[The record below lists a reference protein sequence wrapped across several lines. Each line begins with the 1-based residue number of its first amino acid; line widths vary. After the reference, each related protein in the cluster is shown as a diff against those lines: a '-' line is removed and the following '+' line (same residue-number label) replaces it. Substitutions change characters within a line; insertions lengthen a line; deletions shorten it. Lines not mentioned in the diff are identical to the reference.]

1 MSISDVVRGL
11 KSSLVRTKAEKSC
24 WADYK
29 GLMQELLDQKTVD
42 PQEVELVLESVGR
55 SFDDLATDAE
65 LFAKRLEWKR
75 QVDESIRLEPEMR
88 VAAQKIAALD
98 QKKADFLANHARE
111 MDGLQS
117 QYRQLDFIVSQRGTA
132 MQGLRQTVQDPLV
145 LYTRTET
152 TREMLAL
159 ADQERE
165 LDRQLSGGDTTGYRA
180 LIPEAKRNADEL
192 LHRYSRSG
200 AAYDLKLANEAKSR
214 LNALEE
220 NKNRTVAALERVRA
234 EMATLRQKQAEIEKR
249 AMVP

>member
-1 MSISDVVRGL
+1 MSISDIVRGL

-29 GLMQELLDQKTVD
+29 NLMQDLLDQKTVD

-55 SFDDLATDAE
+55 SFDDLAADAE
-65 LFAKRLEWKR
+65 AFAKRLEWKR
-75 QVDESIRLEPEMR
+75 QIDESIRLEPDMR

-98 QKKADFLANHARE
+98 QRKADFLAKHALE
-111 MDGLQS
+111 MSALQE
-117 QYRQLDFIVSQRGTA
+117 QYRQLDSVVGQRSTA
-132 MQGLRQTVQDPLV
+132 EQGLRQTVQDPLV

-152 TREMLAL
+152 TREVLAL
-159 ADQERE
+159 AEQERE
-165 LDRQLSGGDTTGYRA
+165 LDRQLNSGDTTSYMA

-192 LHRYSRSG
+192 LKRHSRSG
-200 AAYDLKLANEAKSR
+200 AAYDKKLADEAKSR

-220 NKNRTVAALERVRA
+220 NKTRTVAAMERVRA
-234 EMATLRQKQAEIEKR
+234 EMATLRQKQAEVEKR